1 MLKVEQTSRIEEQMK
16 KYKRLFEDPH
26 LNTYFYLHEEKYYQ
40 LVRFFRFGK
49 VKGVLILDKQGE
61 PVSRLLAQMIYK
73 QMNSYNAIAS
83 GAVTEIQRKMLE
95 PIQLVEEPLQW
106 MEYIE
111 KQESVKG
118 IEPQWNAL
126 KDMFRQL
133 IKGRLYIKEIFEQL
147 LANDDLVYDKQ
158 GYLSEEQ
165 VKKANSLLNEYN
177 YTMYTEGKIQ
187 LDSFDDAA
195 VVKEFLK
202 GMSGTAADKAQM
214 LQRSLTELT
223 NAAARKRLENSMLT
237 FEKDEYGKSMTQK
250 RGALTLEQLEERAKR
265 ISDYEYEQQFLTMIR
280 NH

>member
-1 MLKVEQTSRIEEQMK
+1 MLKVEQTTHIEEQMK
-16 KYKRLFEDPH
+16 KYKRLFENPH
-26 LNTYFYLHEEKYYQ
+26 LNTYFYSHEEKYYQ

-49 VKGVLILDKQGE
+49 VTGVLILDERGE
-61 PVSRLLAQMIYK
+61 LVSRSLAQMIYK

-111 KQESVKG
+111 KQESVNE
-118 IEPQWNAL
+118 IEPQWNAV
-126 KDMFRQL
+126 KNMFRQL

-147 LANDDLVYDKQ
+147 LANDDLVYDKL

-165 VKKANSLLNEYN
+165 VKKANNLLNEYN

-195 VVKEFLK
+195 VVKGFLK

-223 NAAARKRLENSMLT
+223 NAAAQKRLENSMLT
-237 FEKDEYGKSMTQK
+237 FEKDEHGRTMTQK
-250 RGALTLEQLEERAKR
+250 RGTLTLEQLEERAQR

>member
-16 KYKRLFEDPH
+16 TYKRLFENPH

-61 PVSRLLAQMIYK
+61 PVSRSLAQMIYK

-111 KQESVKG
+111 KQDSVKE
-118 IEPQWNAL
+118 IEPQWNAI

-147 LANDDLVYDKQ
+147 LANDDLVYDKL

-195 VVKEFLK
+195 VVKGFLK
-202 GMSGTAADKAQM
+202 EMSGTAADKAQM
-214 LQRSLTELT
+214 LQRNLTELT
-223 NAAARKRLENSMLT
+223 NAAAQKRLENSMLT
-237 FEKDEYGKSMTQK
+237 FEKDEHGRIMTQK
-250 RGALTLEQLEERAKR
+250 RGTLTLEQLKERAQR
-265 ISDYEYEQQFLTMIR
+265 ISDDEYEQQFLTMIR

>member
-16 KYKRLFEDPH
+16 KYKQFFENPH

-40 LVRFFRFGK
+40 LVRFFRLGK
-49 VKGVLILDKQGE
+49 MTGALILDGQGE
-61 PVSRLLAQMIYK
+61 PVSRSLAQLIYK

-95 PIQLVEEPLQW
+95 PIQLVEEPLQL

-111 KQESVKG
+111 TQESVKE
-118 IEPQWNAL
+118 IQPHWNTV

-133 IKGRLYIKEIFEQL
+133 IKGRHYMKEIFEQL

-165 VKKANSLLNEYN
+165 VEKAHHLLNEYN
-177 YTMYTEGKIQ
+177 HIMYTEGKVQ
-187 LDSFDDAA
+187 LESFDNAA

-202 GMSGTAADKAQM
+202 GMSGPAAHKAQM
-214 LQRSLTELT
+214 LQRSLSELT
-223 NAAARKRLENSMLT
+223 SAAARKRLENSVLT
-237 FEKDEYGKSMTQK
+237 FEKDEHGHIMTQK
-250 RGALTLEQLEERAKR
+250 RGTLTVEQLDERAKR

-280 NH
+280 NR